1 MGPSTINTY
10 YINVCPTRHPHLP
23 MNKETTAAFRWS
35 CWCNRSFVGGRDF
48 GPTFWWVLFWEM
60 DTALLAD
67 CLKSCVPQ
75 PAAGIIH
82 FLLCQL
88 SKHPMYWLFL
98 PWNLVIFKNFIFEIN
113 FYFMFLDYFF
123 WYFEVFLM
131 WLCQKQFFKK

>member
-10 YINVCPTRHPHLP
+10 YINVCPTRHPLLP
-23 MNKETTAAFRWS
+23 TNKETTAAFRWC
-35 CWCNRSFVGGRDF
+35 CWRNRSFVGGRHF
-48 GPTFWWVLFWEM
+48 GPTFWWVLFWAM

-98 PWNLVIFKNFIFEIN
+98 PWNLVVLKFLFLKLIFIFYVFRN
-113 FYFMFLDYFF
+113 FFYVM
-123 WYFEVFLM
+123 M
-131 WLCQKQFFKK
+131 